1 MIDADEKFMNDIK
14 DLHKKE
20 QAKRVGNR
28 VAGMLIGSIDNIES
42 VLSQIGLDSLFF
54 TEDIEEYVYVTTDI
68 CESCGWWFRKD
79 QMEEYDLSYLCAE
92 CYADLL
98 IGED

>member
-1 MIDADEKFMNDIK
+1 MVDVDEKFINDIK
-14 DLHKKE
+14 DLPEKE
-20 QAKRVGNR
+20 QAKRVGDR

-54 TEDIEEYVYVTTDI
+54 TEDIEEYVYATTEM

-79 QMEEYDLSYLCAE
+79 QMEDDESSYFCTE